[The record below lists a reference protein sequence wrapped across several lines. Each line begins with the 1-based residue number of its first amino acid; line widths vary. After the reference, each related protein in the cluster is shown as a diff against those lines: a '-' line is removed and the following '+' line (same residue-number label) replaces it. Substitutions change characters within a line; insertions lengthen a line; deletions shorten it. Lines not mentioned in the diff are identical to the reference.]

1 MQRRWFIISNS
12 EENDDFDTE
21 GVEFDLRTE
30 ERMIFA
36 RGYRKLNQYEAA
48 MYGVPLKD
56 QEINYF
62 RRYISQVRALASMLM
77 NYATDQE
84 VINNAIRLKEHCYK
98 ELQNF
103 ERVNNYSPQGKVL
116 DAYRE
121 TIEELR
127 FNANFKMPEKQR
139 IDPETAGVDQL

>member
-1 MQRRWFIISNS
+1 
-12 EENDDFDTE
+12 
-21 GVEFDLRTE
+21 
-30 ERMIFA
+30 
-36 RGYRKLNQYEAA
+36 
-48 MYGVPLKD
+48 
-56 QEINYF
+56 
-62 RRYISQVRALASMLM
+62 LM

-103 ERVNNYSPQGKVL
+103 ETVNNYSPQGKVL